1 MLNLKSAY
9 FYFLAIYINL
19 IKKLKKTYFTTR
31 YYNRSLAS
39 KTPRQ
44 LYFYPNPFL
53 LSSFMHYKNFSFK
66 VSNLNEKMFWEQK
79 KSKAEEENLH
89 NFLWLNLI
97 DRKTESKEIK
107 RIISIWI
114 YKYSN

>member
-19 IKKLKKTYFTTR
+19 IKKLKKTYFTTK
-31 YYNRSLAS
+31 YYNRSLTS
-39 KTPRQ
+39 KTPQQ

-53 LSSFMHYKNFSFK
+53 LSSFTHYKNFSFK

-79 KSKAEEENLH
+79 KSKAEEEQILP
-89 NFLWLNLI
+89 
-97 DRKTESKEIK
+97 SKPTK
-107 RIISIWI
+107 VASP
-114 YKYSN
+114 SFS